1 MACPRGAGASQGR
14 TSWTAKAEI
23 DDYVSFAGFFIH
35 YLRYYTVTC
44 RSVSGAN
51 EEKLSGSREVP
62 TSDEQG
68 SSATLLG
75 HEGSQELKLVLGGY
89 SYGSLVAML
98 LPDTS
103 AILER
108 FQDSSAHSI
117 EAQIV
122 ARSWQ
127 LATPESAKAEEEPGA
142 HLHAALND
150 SLRSQSPSRTEAG
163 NAANSSRRR
172 GKVED
177 HIRKSL
183 DRVRTVVT
191 RRSTSD
197 EKRPNRHSSSSR
209 QVVMPTVETY
219 YLLISPLL
227 QPVAALATMF
237 TRVTSVPTDRAGA
250 DCGDDK
256 FAERPTLAI
265 FGDGDIFTSIKKL
278 RRWAGL
284 LRQKPGSSFSSH
296 EVAGAGHF
304 WNEERVE
311 DELKSAVENWIAVTI
326 MA

>member
-1 MACPRGAGASQGR
+1 MACRRGAGASQGR

-23 DDYVSFAGFFIH
+23 EDYVSFAGFFIH
-35 YLRYYTVTC
+35 YLRYSTATYRVIL
-44 RSVSGAN
+44 RADA
-51 EEKLSGSREVP
+51 EKLSASRKVAAG
-62 TSDEQG
+62 DERG
-68 SSATLLG
+68 CSATHLG
-75 HEGSQELKLVLGGY
+75 RDGSQELKLVLGGY
-89 SYGSLVAML
+89 SYGSLVATL

-108 FQDSSAHSI
+108 FHDSSAHSI

-127 LATPESAKAEEEPGA
+127 LVAQESAKAEAEPGV

-150 SLRSQSPSRTEAG
+150 SLWTQKPSRTEAG
-163 NAANSSRRR
+163 NAASSSPRG

-197 EKRPNRHSSSSR
+197 EKRQDRLSSSSR
-209 QVVMPTVETY
+209 QAGIPIVETY

-237 TRVTSVPTDRAGA
+237 TRVADVLTDRAGA
-250 DCGDDK
+250 DGGDEK
-256 FAERPTLAI
+256 FVERPTLAV

-278 RRWAGL
+278 RRWAGP

-311 DELKSAVENWIAVTI
+311 DELKSVVENWIAVTI